1 MDRTS
6 TRSRLIGMTLVVTL
20 LLTLGHGVSL
30 AGQRASRAFE
40 PVRLITGFVDRL
52 NLTPQQ
58 RAEIRVVLEAHQADL
73 TSLVEREVA
82 ARAVLFQAIHQPE
95 TNEQAVRLASR
106 VVASADADLAI
117 ERAEIYTEVSPI
129 LTEEQKAE
137 VAAFTERMRKLV
149 QSDLERTNEGK
160 EKTGE
165 FTGSYV
171 VNPFNGEQI
180 PVWIG
185 DYVLGS
191 YGTGAVMAVPAHDER
206 DFEFAK
212 KMNLKVIE
220 SVSGGD
226 ILPFTNDGTL
236 INSAEFTGLT
246 SAEAREKLAQ
256 KAESEGFGR
265 KKINYKLRDW
275 LFSRQRY
282 WGEPIPLIHLAMED
296 VKQLPHISDIS
307 EATDMNLAYILKRD
321 EID

>member
-106 VVASADADLAI
+106 VVASADADLAV

-149 QSDLERTNEGK
+149 QSDLERTIGPRAGLNKLNLSE
-160 EKTGE
+160 
-165 FTGSYV
+165 
-171 VNPFNGEQI
+171 EQRAAI
-180 PVWIG
+180 RAI
-185 DYVLGS
+185 
-191 YGTGAVMAVPAHDER
+191 
-206 DFEFAK
+206 
-212 KMNLKVIE
+212 IE
-220 SVSGGD
+220 SHATTLEALVSQEIATRTALTD
-226 ILPFTNDGTL
+226 AIRQPQVSEVAVRDASAAVAAVDVELAVERAEIFAEIEDTL
-236 INSAEFTGLT
+236 TPEQRA
-246 SAEAREKLAQ
+246 KLASVQ
-256 KAESEGFGR
+256 ER
-265 KKINYKLRDW
+265 LRQALED
-275 LFSRQRY
+275 R
-282 WGEPIPLIHLAMED
+282 GELAFTVGMRLL
-296 VKQLPHISDIS
+296 V
-307 EATDMNLAYILKRD
+307 
-321 EID
+321 

>member
-20 LLTLGHGVSL
+20 LLTLGHGVTL

-149 QSDLERTNEGK
+149 
-160 EKTGE
+160 
-165 FTGSYV
+165 
-171 VNPFNGEQI
+171 
-180 PVWIG
+180 
-185 DYVLGS
+185 
-191 YGTGAVMAVPAHDER
+191 
-206 DFEFAK
+206 
-212 KMNLKVIE
+212 
-220 SVSGGD
+220 
-226 ILPFTNDGTL
+226 
-236 INSAEFTGLT
+236 
-246 SAEAREKLAQ
+246 
-256 KAESEGFGR
+256 
-265 KKINYKLRDW
+265 
-275 LFSRQRY
+275 
-282 WGEPIPLIHLAMED
+282 
-296 VKQLPHISDIS
+296 
-307 EATDMNLAYILKRD
+307 
-321 EID
+321 

>member
-20 LLTLGHGVSL
+20 LLTLGHGVTL

-82 ARAVLFQAIHQPE
+82 ARAVLFQANHQPE
-95 TNEQAVRLASR
+95 SNEQAVRLASR

-149 QSDLERTNEGK
+149 QSDLERTIGPRAGLNKLNLSE
-160 EKTGE
+160 
-165 FTGSYV
+165 
-171 VNPFNGEQI
+171 EQRAAI
-180 PVWIG
+180 RAI
-185 DYVLGS
+185 
-191 YGTGAVMAVPAHDER
+191 
-206 DFEFAK
+206 
-212 KMNLKVIE
+212 IE
-220 SVSGGD
+220 SHAPTLEALVSQEIATRTALTD
-226 ILPFTNDGTL
+226 AIRQPQVSEDAVREASAAVAAVDVELAVERAEIFAEIEDTL
-236 INSAEFTGLT
+236 TPDQRA
-246 SAEAREKLAQ
+246 KLASVQ
-256 KAESEGFGR
+256 ER
-265 KKINYKLRDW
+265 LRQALED
-275 LFSRQRY
+275 R
-282 WGEPIPLIHLAMED
+282 GELAFTVGMRLL
-296 VKQLPHISDIS
+296 V
-307 EATDMNLAYILKRD
+307 
-321 EID
+321 

>member
-20 LLTLGHGVSL
+20 LLTLGHGVTL

-149 QSDLERTNEGK
+149 QSDLERTIGPRAGLNKLNLSE
-160 EKTGE
+160 
-165 FTGSYV
+165 
-171 VNPFNGEQI
+171 EQRAAI
-180 PVWIG
+180 RAI
-185 DYVLGS
+185 
-191 YGTGAVMAVPAHDER
+191 
-206 DFEFAK
+206 
-212 KMNLKVIE
+212 IE
-220 SVSGGD
+220 SHAPTLEALVSQEIATRTALTD
-226 ILPFTNDGTL
+226 AIRQPQVSEDAVREASAAVAAVDVELAVERAEIFAEIEDTL
-236 INSAEFTGLT
+236 TPDQRA
-246 SAEAREKLAQ
+246 KLASVQ
-256 KAESEGFGR
+256 ER
-265 KKINYKLRDW
+265 LRQALED
-275 LFSRQRY
+275 R
-282 WGEPIPLIHLAMED
+282 GELAFTVGMRLL
-296 VKQLPHISDIS
+296 V
-307 EATDMNLAYILKRD
+307 
-321 EID
+321 